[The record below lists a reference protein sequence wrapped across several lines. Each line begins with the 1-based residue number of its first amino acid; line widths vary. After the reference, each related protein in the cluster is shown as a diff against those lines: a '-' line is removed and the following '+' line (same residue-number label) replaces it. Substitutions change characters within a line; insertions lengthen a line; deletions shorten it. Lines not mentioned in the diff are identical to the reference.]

1 MIAHGV
7 VCSSWL
13 GWGSWELEFAV
24 SVVTLILSDV
34 IYTKNFWINVHICN
48 KWDFAVDFS
57 YIPFFVN
64 IC

>member
-34 IYTKNFWINVHICN
+34 IYTKNFLDKRPHLQ
-48 KWDFAVDFS
+48 
-57 YIPFFVN
+57 
-64 IC
+64 